1 MITDSYSNVGMLQG
15 TNEFRRQQQE
25 IDRERVLSM
34 FPTDSTSPTIEGSL
48 STFSGIAS
56 DFGCLS
62 EEELRS
68 DSAYIAYYYSNANLN
83 PRLPPPLQRLQ
94 GAGATNAVALGGI
107 GDNRKFNQDDKG
119 ADHKSL
125 FSMQLG
131 VDVEDGDIGTED
143 EKEWGRDGLIGLR
156 GLGLGIQQK
165 IVDEMIQATYPQYI
179 IFLDLEEIGQKG
191 FTSTAQCHACCTSSF
206 FFLLTSFKG
215 LWAYC
220 SETSLEYRVH
230 ILMQRSK
237 AHLHSK
243 NQHIRLSIFCFC
255 FGCIIVTKYQP

>member
-34 FPTDSTSPTIEGSL
+34 FPTDSTSPTVEGSL
-48 STFSGIAS
+48 STFSCIAS

-68 DSAYIAYYYSNANLN
+68 DSAYIAYYYSNVNLN

-119 ADHKSL
+119 ADHKSF

-131 VDVEDGDIGTED
+131 VDVEDGDIGIED

-156 GLGLGIQQK
+156 GLGLGTQQK
-165 IVDEMIQATYPQYI
+165 IVDEMIQVLVLICRILEVLWLVHLFKILP
-179 IFLDLEEIGQKG
+179 LDL
-191 FTSTAQCHACCTSSF
+191 
-206 FFLLTSFKG
+206 
-215 LWAYC
+215 
-220 SETSLEYRVH
+220 
-230 ILMQRSK
+230 
-237 AHLHSK
+237 
-243 NQHIRLSIFCFC
+243 
-255 FGCIIVTKYQP
+255 IVM